1 MTERATVFE
10 GAQIGV
16 ETSPGSGGTANLIM
30 EAFGLTPSK
39 QGKVDV
45 FRPEGMKFGTI
56 ASVGKMHAEWKV
68 DGVLDY
74 VNVLYLLRG
83 LMQMTAN
90 PAQQG
95 GTTAYL
101 YTFTSK
107 TSDADNC
114 KTFRIERG
122 SSVAAARYLYGVITG
137 LGFAFG
143 ATDSTVKLSGTA
155 ISQKGTRGITLATP
169 TSGVAAVPA
178 LPGQFIMKY
187 ATTKAGLAGASALTR
202 LLNLEWGLTNKASP
216 VFNIAA
222 DASYVAHVETPPDLT
237 ASITVEADTAGEAIE
252 ALAEEATPLWIEMTA
267 TGGVIASS
275 YHYYI
280 DIIMPI
286 FFTTLGDAS
295 DSDGVWALKFG
306 INGRHDGTDG
316 KAIEVKV
323 MSTDIAGLHV

>member
-1 MTERATVFE
+1 MSERATVFE

-56 ASVGKMHAEWKV
+56 ASVGKIHAEWKV

-95 GTTAYL
+95 ATTAYL
-101 YTFTSK
+101 WTFTSK

-114 KTFRIERG
+114 KTYRIERG

-143 ATDSTVKLSGTA
+143 AQDSTVKLTGA
-155 ISQKGTRGITLATP
+155 AVSQKAARGITLATP
-169 TSGVAAVPA
+169 TTGVAAVPT
-178 LPGQFIMKY
+178 LPGHFAMKY
-187 ATTKAGLAGASALTR
+187 ATAKGDLGAASALTR
-202 LLNLEWGLTNKASP
+202 LFNLEWGLTNKASP
-216 VFNIAA
+216 VFNIGTA
-222 DASYVAHVETPPDLT
+222 ASYVAHVEVPPDLT
-237 ASITVEADTAGEAIE
+237 GSITVAADTVGETLEGHAE
-252 ALAEEATPLWIEMTA
+252 AATPLWVQITA
-267 TGGVIASS
+267 TGGVIAGA
-275 YHYYI
+275 YNYGI
-280 DIIMPI
+280 TITMPVYLV
-286 FFTTLGDAS
+286 TLGEAS
-295 DSDGVWALKFG
+295 DADGVWALKFG
-306 INGRHDGTDG
+306 LQGRHDGSDG
-316 KAIEVKV
+316 KAIEVAV
-323 MSTDIAGLHV
+323 MSKDIAGLHV